1 MLSLMSRCL
10 TAAALFCVCAFGATA
25 DEGPLQALPEDLEI
39 SLALSAAPEHWR
51 AGATVHVLDP
61 ASGYRIV
68 REGDNGT
75 ACLVGRTNWRR
86 GVYRDDLLVPIC
98 FDAAGTEAILPVR
111 LELEALRAQ
120 GLSAEALRDTIAG
133 NYESGKYKAPARA
146 GYAPMLS
153 PILVALPADADEA
166 RLLNYPHLMFYAPG
180 VTMEDIGGRRFADPA
195 YPWVL
200 EPGLHG
206 YIIQAIGAAEKAAI
220 NAEHKALTD
229 ALCEIKAL
237 WCLE

>member
-1 MLSLMSRCL
+1 MMSLISRYL
-10 TAAALFCVCAFGATA
+10 AVALLCACALGATA
-25 DEGPLQALPEDLEI
+25 GEGPLLALPEDLEI
-39 SLALSAAPEHWR
+39 ALALSAAPEHWR
-51 AGATVHVLDP
+51 AGATVYVLDP
-61 ASGYRIV
+61 ASGYRIA
-68 REGDNGT
+68 REGDGGA

-98 FDAAGTEAILPVR
+98 YDAAGVEAILPVR
-111 LELEALRAQ
+111 LELEALRAE

-133 NYESGKYKAPARA
+133 NYESGKYRAPARA

-153 PILVALPADADEA
+153 PILVAHPANAPEP

-180 VTMEDIGGRRFADPA
+180 VTMADIGGRRFADPA

-200 EPGLHG
+200 VPGPHG
-206 YIIQAIGAAEKAAI
+206 FIIQAVGAAEKAAI

-229 ALCEIKAL
+229 ALCALKAL

>member
-1 MLSLMSRCL
+1 MTSLISGCL
-10 TAAALFCVCAFGATA
+10 TAAALLCAFAFDAAAG
-25 DEGPLQALPEDLEI
+25 EGPLQALPEDLEVA
-39 SLALSAAPEHWR
+39 LALSAAPAHWR

-61 ASGYRIV
+61 ASGYRIA
-68 REGDNGT
+68 REGDSGT

-86 GVYRDDLLVPIC
+86 GVYRDDLLAPMC
-98 FDAAGTEAILPVR
+98 FDAAGVDAILPVR

-120 GLSAEALRDTIAG
+120 GLSAEALRDTIAA
-133 NYESGKYKAPARA
+133 NYESGKYRAPARA

-153 PILVALPADADEA
+153 PILIAHPANAPEP

-180 VTMEDIGGRRFADPA
+180 VTMEDIGGRRFADPV

-200 EPGLHG
+200 APGLHG
-206 YIIQAIGAAEKAAI
+206 FIIQAVGAAEKAAI
-220 NAEHKALTD
+220 NAGHKSLTD
-229 ALCEIKAL
+229 ALCEIREL